1 MKSVIRQMN
10 QSSLK
15 TKEMMQAL
23 EVERKTIV
31 KWRTEWDLQ
40 LKKTIEK
47 FEMDRA
53 IMNNKLMEFGYVYD
67 DELHTVRPL
76 TKEDNSSGLAKVNK
90 YIKKNKD
97 NMKAWSL
104 VSILNHTYCAD
115 DVYGLQIS
123 HLLAHEEGKG
133 EF

>member
-1 MKSVIRQMN
+1 MKVVIRQLN

-15 TKEMMQAL
+15 TKEKTQAL

-40 LKKTIEK
+40 LNMTIKK

-53 IMNNKLMEFGYVYD
+53 IMNNKLMKFGYVYD

-76 TKEDNSSGLAKVNK
+76 TKTDKSAGLATVNK
-90 YIKKNKD
+90 YIKDNKD

>member
-1 MKSVIRQMN
+1 MKLVIRQLN

-15 TKEMMQAL
+15 TKEKTQAL

-40 LKKTIEK
+40 LNMTIKK
-47 FEMDRA
+47 FEIDRA

-76 TKEDNSSGLAKVNK
+76 TKTDKSAGLATVNK
-90 YIKKNKD
+90 YIKENKD

-115 DVYGLQIS
+115 DVYDLHIS
-123 HLLAHEEGKG
+123 HLLST
-133 EF
+133 

>member
-1 MKSVIRQMN
+1 MKSVIRQSNKSPM
-10 QSSLK
+10 K

-31 KWRTEWDLQ
+31 KFRSEWDLQ
-40 LKKTIEK
+40 LKMVIKK

-76 TKEDNSSGLAKVNK
+76 TKTDKSAGLATVNK
-90 YIKKNKD
+90 YIKDNKD

>member
-1 MKSVIRQMN
+1 MKSVIRQSNKSPM
-10 QSSLK
+10 K

-31 KWRTEWDLQ
+31 NWRTEWDSQ
-40 LKKTIEK
+40 LKKTIKK

-53 IMNNKLMEFGYVYD
+53 IMNNKLMEFGSVYD

-76 TKEDNSSGLAKVNK
+76 TKTDKSAGLATVNK
-90 YIKKNKD
+90 YIKENKD

-115 DVYGLQIS
+115 DVYDLHIS
-123 HLLAHEEGKG
+123 HLLST
-133 EF
+133 

>member
-1 MKSVIRQMN
+1 M
-10 QSSLK
+10 K

-31 KWRTEWDLQ
+31 KFRSEWDLQ
-40 LKKTIEK
+40 LKMVIKK

-53 IMNNKLMEFGYVYD
+53 IMNNKLMKFGYVYD

-76 TKEDNSSGLAKVNK
+76 TKTDKSAGLATVNK
-90 YIKKNKD
+90 YIKENKD

-115 DVYGLQIS
+115 DVYDLQIS